1 MSDQPDA
8 RGTPPP
14 AGPGSSGPFYGPVH
28 RHGRP
33 AVELRD
39 GPPTAPGRAWAPPAP
54 AALPDPPPSAPPS
67 GSGGPLRDDYA
78 GWTRR
83 VSAYVLDAL
92 PGVVAV
98 VVLVAGYLPI
108 YLGFL
113 RGDLTAAPRYPLLL
127 VGSVLALGA
136 LVLTFAN
143 RHVLAGRTGQSVG
156 KRLTGIWLVHRTT
169 GRPIGTL
176 DAFVRDLLHVLDG
189 LGGVGCLWP
198 LWDEER
204 QTLADKVA
212 ETMVVRTP
220 VPPLTAHE
228 RRPL

>member
-8 RGTPPP
+8 RGTAP
-14 AGPGSSGPFYGPVH
+14 AGPGSSSPFYGPVH
-28 RHGRP
+28 RYGRP

-39 GPPTAPGRAWAPPAP
+39 GPPTAPARTWAPPVPVAP
-54 AALPDPPPSAPPS
+54 LDRGPSTPS
-67 GSGGPLRDDYA
+67 YGSGGPLRDDYA

-83 VSAYVLDAL
+83 VGASVVDAL
-92 PGVVAV
+92 PGLVAV
-98 VVLVAGYLPI
+98 VVLVAGYLPT
-108 YLGFL
+108 YLGFV
-113 RGDLTAAPRYPLLL
+113 RGDLTVAPRYPLLV

-136 LVLTFAN
+136 LLLTVAN
-143 RHVLAGRTGQSVG
+143 RHVLAGRTGQSAG

-189 LGGVGCLWP
+189 LGGVGYLWP

-204 QTLADKVA
+204 KTLADKVA
-212 ETMVVRTP
+212 ETVVVRTP
-220 VPPLTAHE
+220 VLPLAAHE
-228 RRPL
+228 GRPL